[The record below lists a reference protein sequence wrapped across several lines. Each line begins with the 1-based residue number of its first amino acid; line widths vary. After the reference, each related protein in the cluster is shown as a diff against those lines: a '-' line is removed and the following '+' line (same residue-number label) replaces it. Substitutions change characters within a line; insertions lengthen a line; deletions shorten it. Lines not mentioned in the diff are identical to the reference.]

1 MKRTPRKTDRVNLAR
16 GAITALLLLSSAWAW
31 AQGVASPLLAP
42 AAVAQGVAT
51 TVTVRALVSAVN
63 VIPGSVNVQRVEPG
77 GQATVLGLLNDSGN
91 AGDLKA
97 GDCIYSGQVVI
108 SQAIEGTVGLRVSF
122 ATRGSLR
129 RTLSP
134 VAALAV
140 VPADAPLTVAPP
152 ALASITTEPGSGAQI
167 VGGRVNAC
175 FTAGTPYATVKAI
188 GQLAG
193 ATPVGSL
200 ALIGNCYQFGLSAL
214 DAATVAAATAVLA
227 ARSEVQFAE
236 PEFVLEG
243 KSSCAAGNPLC
254 TDVNFTQVLDLA
266 TAHNYGEGQGVT
278 IGVLDTGM
286 AVGFIG
292 GSTLFP
298 GMVVGSN
305 FITPG
310 ALPIDDHGG
319 NHGTTVAA
327 IAQATAPKATLFV
340 AKVLNANQVGDES
353 TAVAGMVE
361 AANAG
366 AKIVN
371 LSLGGFRQTAWMLNA
386 LNVIQNAGV
395 IIVAAAGNEGTST
408 RVFPAA
414 HVNVIAVGN
423 TDEKDK
429 RWDGPFM
436 PTNFGFW
443 VNIAAPGVD
452 VAGTAGATGT
462 SFSAPW
468 VTGTVALMLA
478 KYGPMTTAQ
487 VRDQLFR
494 TAMPI
499 PANATQD
506 QCPAQPCN
514 QDLGS
519 GRVDPAAALGA
530 IRLTRDTS
538 VGASGAAIPRSIDVS
553 IRTGAGVTIFATTMT
568 FLGQSNGC
576 QVMTVKNPPC
586 IASFPFD
593 FAALAPG
600 NYQLRL
606 SFAAQA
612 ASYFGKAQI
621 TAPGARFTTVA
632 QGTGGVN
639 AADPTKADYSLFGAG
654 SSRTTVF
661 NIVKP

>member
-1 MKRTPRKTDRVNLAR
+1 MRRPAAKSGLACSAR
-16 GAITALLLLSSAWAW
+16 AALCAALLVGSSWAW

-42 AAVAQGVAT
+42 ASVAQGVTT
-51 TVTVRALVSAVN
+51 TVTVRALVSAAN
-63 VIPGSVNVQRVEPG
+63 VIAGSVNVQRVEPG
-77 GQATVLGLLNDSGN
+77 GQVSVLGLLNDNGS
-91 AGDLKA
+91 AGDLLA
-97 GDCIYSGQVVI
+97 GDGIYSGQVVVNP
-108 SQAIEGTVGLRVSF
+108 ATEGTLGLRVSF

-134 VAALAV
+134 VTALAV
-140 VPADAPLTVAPP
+140 VPADAPLTVAAP
-152 ALASITTEPGSGAQI
+152 ALANITTEPGSGAPI

-200 ALIGNCYQFGLSAL
+200 ALIGNCYQFGLGAL

-227 ARSEVQFAE
+227 ARSEVLFAQ

-243 KSSCAAGNPLC
+243 KSSCAAGNPFC
-254 TDVNFTQVLDLA
+254 TDVNFTQVLELA
-266 TAHNYGEGQGVT
+266 TAHNYGEGQGVK
-278 IGVLDTGM
+278 IGILDTGM
-286 AVGFIG
+286 DLGFIG

-298 GMVVGSN
+298 GLLVGSN

-310 ALPIDDHGG
+310 TLPIDDHGG
-319 NHGTTVAA
+319 THGTTVAA
-327 IAQATAPKATLFV
+327 IAQATAPKATLIIS
-340 AKVLNANQVGDES
+340 KVLDSNMVGDES
-353 TAVAGMVE
+353 TVIAGMREV
-361 AANAG
+361 ALAG
-366 AKIVN
+366 AKVIN
-371 LSLGGFRQTAWMLNA
+371 LSMGGFAQTAVMLNA
-386 LNVIQNAGV
+386 LNVIQGAGV
-395 IIVAAAGNEGTST
+395 IIVAAAGNEGTS
-408 RVFPAA
+408 RRSFPAA
-414 HVNVIAVGN
+414 HLNAIAVGN
-423 TDEKDK
+423 TDFKDK
-429 RWDGPFM
+429 RWDGPVR

-443 VNIAAPGVD
+443 VNLAAPGVD
-452 VAGTAGATGT
+452 LAGTAGATGT

-468 VTGTVALMLA
+468 VSGTVALMLA
-478 KYGPMTTAQ
+478 KYGPMNTAQ

-530 IRLTRDTS
+530 IRLTRDTA
-538 VGASGAAIPRSIDVS
+538 VGASGAAIQRSIDVS
-553 IRTGAGVTIFATTMT
+553 IRTAAGVTIFATTMT

-576 QVMTVKNPPC
+576 QVITVKNPPC
-586 IASFPFD
+586 IASIPFD

-606 SFAAQA
+606 SFAAQQ
-612 ASYFGKAQI
+612 ASYFGKAQL
-621 TAPGARFTTVA
+621 TAPGARFTSVA
-632 QGTGGVN
+632 SGTGGIN
-639 AADPTKADYSLFGAG
+639 AADPTRADYSLFGAG
-654 SSRTTVF
+654 TSRTTIF
-661 NIVKP
+661 NITKP